1 MASELSEK
9 HDSLWW
15 VAAAPGIWGS
25 HFVACY
31 GTAAVWCAKYGVG
44 ASLAGARIAIAVMT
58 LLALVGS
65 AGVALRGYRSFRL
78 AEPHPRSDSDSVE
91 ARHRFIGF
99 TLLSLSGLAALA
111 IVYEALAAVFIGSC
125 Y

>member
-1 MASELSEK
+1 MASALSEK

-15 VAAAPGIWGS
+15 VAAAPGIWGL

-31 GTAAVWCAKYGVG
+31 GTAAVWCAKHGVG
-44 ASLAGARIAIAVMT
+44 ASLSGARIVIAVVT
-58 LLALVGS
+58 LLALLAS
-65 AGVALRGYRSFRL
+65 AGVAVRGYRSYRL
-78 AEPHPRSDSDSVE
+78 PGPQPRTDADSVE